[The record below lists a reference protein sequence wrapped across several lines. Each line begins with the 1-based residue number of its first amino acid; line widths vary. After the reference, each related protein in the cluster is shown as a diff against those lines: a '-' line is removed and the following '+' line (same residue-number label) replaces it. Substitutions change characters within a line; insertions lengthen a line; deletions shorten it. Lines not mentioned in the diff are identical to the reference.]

1 MGIHTFTGINDFEE
15 NKSLEFSE
23 NLNGLIKSGPAG
35 IEDREK
41 WQLLS

>member
-1 MGIHTFTGINDFEE
+1 MGIHTFTGSNDFEE
-15 NKSLEFSE
+15 VKNHEFSE
-23 NLNGLIKSGPAG
+23 GLNGLIKSGPAG